1 MSDTTSVD
9 STVLDETT
17 ESSFAQ
23 ELIKTMSINAAAT
36 AATLATVVAIG
47 FGASKVQ
54 ELRERRAAKKALNDT
69 TVPTTEA

>member
-54 ELRERRAAKKALNDT
+54 ELRERRAAKKAVNDT

>member
-1 MSDTTSVD
+1 MSDTT
-9 STVLDETT
+9 LDTTDLPETT

-23 ELIKTMSINAAAT
+23 ELVKTMTVNAAAT

-54 ELRERRAAKKALNDT
+54 DLLERRAAKKAADT
-69 TVPTTEA
+69 TVPTTEV